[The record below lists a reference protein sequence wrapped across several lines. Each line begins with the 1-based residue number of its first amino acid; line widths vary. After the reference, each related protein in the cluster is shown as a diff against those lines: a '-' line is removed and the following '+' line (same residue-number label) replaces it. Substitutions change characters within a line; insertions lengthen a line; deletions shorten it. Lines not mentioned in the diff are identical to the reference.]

1 MVMGFT
7 VRVFANLPLR
17 ELEKLLIVVFVIKK
31 PTKKERLYVDHR
43 AENSFA
49 EDHARQSGGM
59 LNFQWKSTRIG
70 KTAIVLTVVS
80 WVGMPKRFV
89 DDAVPKIFGF

>member
-1 MVMGFT
+1 MGFT

-49 EDHARQSGGM
+49 EDHAKLNGEM
-59 LNFQWKSTRIG
+59 LNFQWKNTQIG
-70 KTAIVLTVVS
+70 KTATVPTAVS
-80 WVGMPKRFV
+80 LVGMPKRFV
-89 DDAVPKIFGF
+89 DGAGPKIFGF